1 MIDEGRTSMVEWA
14 AAFRPMP
21 GETRSGDAHV
31 VVDEGDS
38 VLVGVIDGLG
48 HGPEAEKAAARA
60 KEFVAGQAGADVAA
74 VMEKAHARLRGTR
87 GVTLSLARLDGRAK
101 EMSWVGVGNVEASLY
116 TPGSPPKRET
126 MAPRGGV
133 VGYSLPRLAPRILP
147 LGRGAV
153 LLMAT
158 DGVKP
163 GYATAAPRGETA
175 RQAAQGLVEEFAK
188 PTDDCLVLV
197 ARFWGHDP

>member
-1 MIDEGRTSMVEWA
+1 MIEEGRTAMVEWA
-14 AAFRPMP
+14 AAFRPIP

-38 VLVGVIDGLG
+38 VLLGVIDGLG
-48 HGPEAEKAAARA
+48 HGPEAEIAASRA
-60 KEFVAGQAGADVAA
+60 KEVVAAQAGADVAD
-74 VMEKAHARLRGTR
+74 VMMKAHARLRGTR

-101 EMSWVGVGNVEASLY
+101 RLSWVGVGNVEASLY
-116 TPGSPPKRET
+116 TPGPPPKRET

-133 VGYSLPRLAPRILP
+133 VGYSLPRLAPRLLP
-147 LGRGAV
+147 LSRGDT

-163 GYATAAPRGETA
+163 GYSTGAPRGGTPRE
-175 RQAAQGLVEEFAK
+175 AAQGLVDQFAR